1 MQNSK
6 VRLITPFL
14 MLFAGALAAIIMY
27 IKEYEFYRMLWVLLI
42 VLIVFYII
50 GDIARYLYASAMP
63 RVIPAENYEAVVAS
77 MMEKVVAKPDA
88 EKAHEEEIAEEVKEN
103 TEPIEEM
110 EETSEYDMDEEE
122 SMDEESV
129 EEYTDENLDEM

>member
-14 MLFAGALAAIIMY
+14 MLFAGALASIIMF
-27 IKEYEFYRMLWVLLI
+27 IRDYELYTMLWVLLI

-50 GDIARYLYASAMP
+50 GDVALYLYMSVQP
-63 RVIPAENYEAVVAS
+63 RVLPQGE
-77 MMEKVVAKPDA
+77 
-88 EKAHEEEIAEEVKEN
+88 
-103 TEPIEEM
+103 IEEM
-110 EETSEYDMDEEE
+110 IAMMNGDVVEKDTEETEEAGDTMESDSEEEASEYGTDEEY

>member
-14 MLFAGALAAIIMY
+14 MLFAGALASIIMF
-27 IKEYEFYRMLWVLLI
+27 IKEYDLYTMLWVLLI

-50 GDIARYLYASAMP
+50 GDVARYLYMSVQP
-63 RVIPAENYEAVVAS
+63 RVLPQGE
-77 MMEKVVAKPDA
+77 
-88 EKAHEEEIAEEVKEN
+88 
-103 TEPIEEM
+103 IEEM
-110 EETSEYDMDEEE
+110 IAMMNNGVVEKEAEETESTEEATEGDSEEEASQSDMDDEY

>member
-14 MLFAGALAAIIMY
+14 MLFAGALASIIMF
-27 IKEYEFYRMLWVLLI
+27 IRDYELYTMLWVLLI

-50 GDIARYLYASAMP
+50 GDVACYLYRSVQP
-63 RVIPAENYEAVVAS
+63 RVLPQAEIEEMIAVMNNNVV
-77 MMEKVVAKPDA
+77 EK
-88 EKAHEEEIAEEVKEN
+88 ETAEEVVEEANKETA
-103 TEPIEEM
+103 TEEVSE
-110 EETSEYDMDEEE
+110 EETSEYDMNDEY